1 MEQHFKSIGFIP
13 LRKNSKGIP
22 NKNKK
27 KLLGRPLFSWVLAEA
42 QFSKL
47 DHVFVFTDD
56 EDIIDYINRNYRW
69 SDKISCLKRSDE
81 NAGDTSSTESAIME
95 FCENKGI
102 SFEVFCLLQATSP
115 LTRREDINAALGVLS
130 ETGADAVLS
139 VVNTHR
145 FIWSKEGK
153 SLNYDYLKRPRRQDF
168 EGLLI
173 ENGAIYCTRQQALL
187 SSANRLSGNITPIE
201 MAEDTLVEIDT
212 DEDWILVEQLLINR
226 FKQGRLPAP
235 ISHLVLDVDGVFT
248 DGRVVFGIEGEFT
261 KTFDMRDGMGLEILR
276 EHGVNVMVMTSE
288 DSAVVRQRMKKLKI
302 ADTFLAVKDKFSFL
316 EHICLE
322 RGIGRANI
330 AYIGDDVNDLANLLS
345 CGWAICPANATK
357 NIRFLSDLVLNHQA
371 ADGAIREAT
380 EFIINYNRRFN
391 EL

>member
-1 MEQHFKSIGFIP
+1 MEQHYKSIGFIP

-27 KLLGRPLFSWVLAEA
+27 KLLGRPLFSWVLSEA
-42 QFSKL
+42 LFSRL
-47 DHVFVFTDD
+47 DHIFVFTDD
-56 EDIIDYINRNYRW
+56 EEIIDYITRNYRW
-69 SDKISCLKRSDE
+69 SDKLSCLRRSDE
-81 NAGDTSSTESAIME
+81 NAADTSSTESAIME

-115 LTRREDINAALGVLS
+115 LTRREDINIALERVG
-130 ETGADAVLS
+130 ETGVDAVLS
-139 VVNTHR
+139 VVKTHR

-153 SLNYDYLKRPRRQDF
+153 SLNYNYLKRPRRQDF
-168 EGLLI
+168 EGLLV
-173 ENGAIYCTRQQALL
+173 ENGAVYCTRQQALL
-187 SSANRLSGNITPIE
+187 SSGNRLSGNIVPVE
-201 MAEDTLVEIDT
+201 MAEDSLVEIDT
-212 DEDWILVEQLLINR
+212 EEDWILVEQLLINR
-226 FKQGRLPAP
+226 FKHGRVPAR
-235 ISHLVLDVDGVFT
+235 INFLVLDVDGVFT
-248 DGRVVFGIEGEFT
+248 DGRVVYGIEGEFT

-276 EHGVNVMVMTSE
+276 EHGVQVMVMTSE
-288 DSAVVRQRMKKLKI
+288 DSTVVRQRMKKLKI

-322 RGIGRANI
+322 RGISRANI

-345 CGWAICPANATK
+345 CGWAFCPANATK
-357 NIRFLSDLVLNHQA
+357 NVRFLADHVLNHNA